1 MAFTIYT
8 VSDPAT
14 IGSALTSRAMFFG
27 QDSWVGS
34 ALKTALLISLIAI
47 LFKGVTRD
55 GLRLDVMLIQLLLVT
70 MAFLPKTTVTVEQ
83 FDNSA
88 PPRVID
94 DVPYA
99 IAIPGSIAGAFAL
112 YMTQK
117 IETVMASVNG
127 DYISVTGD
135 KSPFTPARMLMSF
148 TACAT
153 DPMSCLDR
161 NLVETMALA
170 ARYCGGSKLQGT
182 NFSTVQS
189 VLGEFAKGLT
199 EPGLTVIYDES
210 NPYQSGGNSGRAAS
224 CSEAA
229 AHITSVAADLAA
241 NNPGVFKTILET
253 KTNNADIKRYSAQ
266 AQADTG
272 EMKEW
277 SQRLA
282 EINMVTDSSR
292 KIDTLAVANV
302 MTISIAESL
311 KYDATGAIDT
321 AINMRRDLGLFEWA
335 KTEAQQSMLVSSTAP
350 KFMDVLFFI
359 FIAATPIVM
368 FVVAANPASGLKVA
382 GSYALFGVWTQS
394 WIPMMAIVMS
404 WYQTEMMNFPAPS
417 EFGHSAEYMA
427 ALMRHVNTSTIAAG
441 NMIQNAPYMMF
452 AIMTG
457 SMFALSNMISKA
469 VPSGGGGEGASA
481 GDSGGTGKSKTLGA
495 IESATAGPTG
505 VQQRAAIEGA
515 VSALA
520 HGAMN
525 PAAFKGSGN
534 IDAAVGSGTLGEF
547 SSSGAV
553 NAASQA
559 ATAKAAEKSQQ
570 VATASSKAL
579 GEIFSMAQA
588 GTMGITSAQLAS
600 VMQSSGYRVANDF
613 GVTRKNDA
621 TDAVNAEKGTQSS
634 NKLNFGGAVHA
645 GISTGTLAKAAEA
658 IAKGAQDKA
667 LNAAEKGIL
676 GNIQDL
682 ARKAAAA
689 DASGNPGAASA
700 AAQALSN
707 AMTGYDAMFPKAD
720 GGLTGKLTGFLATA
734 AKALD
739 IGAQARAGAEQTN
752 TQNAA
757 ATHKRGGSRTDSA
770 TGGESVSAF
779 GGRVKNTSATG
790 QTSNGY
796 TETAQK
802 LKSLTDTV
810 TETAQEALAA
820 KQTATATQSAASSSG
835 VGSSTPIKGAA
846 IAQAWGDR
854 QPTTATNARDAIGQ
868 VTAALGPS
876 LGNFSGQFQ
885 KALEANYASIASS
898 ANGASTM
905 NPTQIAAAAAV
916 KALHAMTQ
924 SGGDDQK
931 AAAYMAAGEMA
942 RQGGMGD
949 VLNTQP
955 LKEAAKTGAAANK
968 EIAETEGSLKKPMD
982 ALLNKAA
989 QLDPDETK
997 AFVQDVLQGIQDNKG
1012 AAVSGYNA
1020 AQGAADPKM
1029 QGIAM
1034 GQALLNTPEVQA
1046 IIAER
1051 DPAKAAARARE
1062 FAENQNIAP
1071 SQADNHSY
1079 LSGQPNREGV
1089 KQFAEDLIMGLRE
1102 KFGGHDSQGGQG
1114 SGGGMLD
1121 GVLRTGESTAKEV
1134 TEGGGGGGGGG
1145 QGGGGGG
1152 QGVPAPSPANVA
1164 DGASSPSVQTT
1175 QPVATETV
1183 VSAPQG
1189 GGGAAPATPS
1199 ATGGA
1204 LPTTGEPI
1212 RFGGASANGGGGG
1225 NGGATPD
1232 EQGGQPMGSKPN
1244 SRVPSEGN
1252 GPGKKSSIPGRN

>member
-14 IGSALTSRAMFFG
+14 IGSALTSMAMFFG

-229 AHITSVAADLAA
+229 AHITSVAAGLAA

-469 VPSGGGGEGASA
+469 VPSGSSGDPASA
-481 GDSGGTGKSKTLGA
+481 GGGQSSGGTGLPTPGGGGSSGSLGIPA
-495 IESATAGPTG
+495 QAQMASIMGAQAALAGGMASPAVGISGDAAANLPGLGEISVGAGVSSSLSGASEKASALRQQ
-505 VQQRAAIEGA
+505 VQQQQSA
-515 VSALA
+515 ALA
-520 HGAMN
+520 
-525 PAAFKGSGN
+525 
-534 IDAAVGSGTLGEF
+534 
-547 SSSGAV
+547 
-553 NAASQA
+553 
-559 ATAKAAEKSQQ
+559 Q
-570 VATASSKAL
+570 VATMLTSAGKMMS
-579 GEIFSMAQA
+579 GGQMAQHLRNAGFSATYDASTGVMTSDLGTMKFNAGQTNQTSTGMGFDFQLAANTKDALWGKVGALSSGLSAQAAANARLGKQATQGVGLEEGRTLTTATDGRSGRGA
-588 GTMGITSAQLAS
+588 GTQTGE
-600 VMQSSGYRVANDF
+600 SG
-613 GVTRKNDA
+613 
-621 TDAVNAEKGTQSS
+621 
-634 NKLNFGGAVHA
+634 
-645 GISTGTLAKAAEA
+645 STGTQGSV
-658 IAKGAQDKA
+658 GAQWSKLASDAKQ
-667 LNAAEKGIL
+667 LTNTVQ
-676 GNIQDL
+676 NITSQ
-682 ARKAAAA
+682 
-689 DASGNPGAASA
+689 
-700 AAQALSN
+700 
-707 AMTGYDAMFPKAD
+707 T
-720 GGLTGKLTGFLATA
+720 
-734 AKALD
+734 KALD
-739 IGAQARAGAEQTN
+739 ETDKMIRQGAEQTQSGSSA
-752 TQNAA
+752 TIRGSDFVQNWGSKAVTDNGRA
-757 ATHKRGGSRTDSA
+757 SVNSGEAGERIKQALGGSLVGGAMQQFDS
-770 TGGESVSAF
+770 
-779 GGRVKNTSATG
+779 
-790 QTSNGY
+790 
-796 TETAQK
+796 
-802 LKSLTDTV
+802 LM
-810 TETAQEALAA
+810 
-820 KQTATATQSAASSSG
+820 
-835 VGSSTPIKGAA
+835 
-846 IAQAWGDR
+846 
-854 QPTTATNARDAIGQ
+854 
-868 VTAALGPS
+868 
-876 LGNFSGQFQ
+876 
-885 KALEANYASIASS
+885 S
-898 ANGASTM
+898 ANQKKMYEQGLGRTLSHD
-905 NPTQIAAAAAV
+905 QIAAAAAWKSLNQMASDK
-916 KALHAMTQ
+916 KAPA
-924 SGGDDQK
+924 DQRLD
-931 AAAYMAAGEMA
+931 AMAATAKLAASAGMVDHSGNVNQA
-942 RQGGMGD
+942 REA
-949 VLNTQP
+949 
-955 LKEAAKTGAAANK
+955 LKQLAS
-968 EIAETEGSLKKPMD
+968 TEGSIAGM
-982 ALLNKAA
+982 KAEVA
-989 QLDPDETK
+989 PQVAAAISQVNTQLDPGK
-997 AFVQDVLQGIQDNKG
+997 QDAHRAEVAGTIAKG
-1012 AAVSGYNA
+1012 KNESAGYYGRASTNA
-1020 AQGAADPKM
+1020 AQVEARGEEAVDKQRALVAAQVAGAKNPTPLTNEATDARNRMADLYVTPNDQNTFASGGNTSGSGAVSAALDRVIDSGKDTASGVLGLANDLFGKPANPDNSSGNTPPSQSPANVVDGAANLGIQTARSIAAETVAPAP
-1029 QGIAM
+1029 QGS
-1034 GQALLNTPEVQA
+1034 E
-1046 IIAER
+1046 
-1051 DPAKAAARARE
+1051 
-1062 FAENQNIAP
+1062 
-1071 SQADNHSY
+1071 S
-1079 LSGQPNREGV
+1079 
-1089 KQFAEDLIMGLRE
+1089 
-1102 KFGGHDSQGGQG
+1102 GGHGAS
-1114 SGGGMLD
+1114 S
-1121 GVLRTGESTAKEV
+1121 
-1134 TEGGGGGGGGG
+1134 
-1145 QGGGGGG
+1145 
-1152 QGVPAPSPANVA
+1152 PSPANVTEE
-1164 DGASSPSVQTT
+1164 ASSLGVQT
-1175 QPVATETV
+1175 VRSIAAETTA
-1183 VSAPQG
+1183 SAPQG
-1189 GGGAAPATPS
+1189 GGGVAPAAPGG
-1199 ATGGA
+1199 TGGP

-1212 RFGGASANGGGGG
+1212 RFGGASANSGGGG

-1232 EQGGQPMGSKPN
+1232 GQGGQPMGSKPN

-1252 GPGKKSSIPGRN
+1252 GPGKKPSIPGRN